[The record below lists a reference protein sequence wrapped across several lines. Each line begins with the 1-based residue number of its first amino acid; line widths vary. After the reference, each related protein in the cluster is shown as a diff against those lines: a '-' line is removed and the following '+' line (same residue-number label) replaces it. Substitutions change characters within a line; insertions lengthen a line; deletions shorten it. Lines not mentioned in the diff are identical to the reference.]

1 MNWKNHHVVTF
12 NGSSDT
18 RKGTLKSYLTL
29 SLGQIWDMSPG
40 AALKTN
46 ARAIIPSSYNDSDA
60 REHKVQREK
69 GTFACICLDI
79 DKGNHKLG
87 QISRLVIE
95 FFGKDVATFIYS
107 SSSATENEKKYRAII
122 PLEQQLNYGEWLRL
136 TEACHAFMAKNSVS
150 CDPALAR
157 AGQPVFLPNVPPDK
171 RDNHELPLFY
181 LSEPRDGIGATLTGG
196 IAHQWLTTLEKEKQ
210 ARQAAYDAAKCP
222 RRIPTQRGGGSIE
235 KFNDAHPL
243 SKMLSSYGYE
253 QSPFN
258 ESDWRSP
265 YQTSKSFA
273 TRAFTDDV
281 GNEYFVT
288 LSGSDAEAGIGKKSD
303 YGSHWGDSFDL
314 FVHFEH
320 GGNFQTALT
329 AASNSKSD
337 VKSPQPGRFHL
348 RTAKELS
355 NLPPVQWLI
364 RGILPAEGV
373 AAIYGPPGS
382 GKSFFVLDMMG
393 AVARGDTWCGHK
405 TRQCTGTYIG
415 LEGEAGITQRVQANV
430 KWWGPLPVT
439 LRFTTDPLN
448 LMTAQDIED
457 LAGEIDRIG
466 GGNGIVCIDTLNRAS
481 PGAYENDSKD
491 MGVII
496 EAAKTLQRKVG
507 GLIILIHHTG
517 KDAQRGLRGH
527 SSLLAAL
534 DVAIEVGKSN
544 GQFSWQIKK
553 SKDGRDD
560 HNGIFRLETVHLGVD
575 EADEPITSCVIV
587 MEEGVLPI
595 SKPFSQTV
603 QHAVNAYV
611 AVAPKLGEWQ
621 GGQLRGLSGDAW
633 RAGFYE
639 MSMLDSLEA
648 KRKAFSRA
656 KDNLWSRGVLSKSG
670 DLYLLTIP
678 ATADLKP
685 SLHLLAQAIAGL
697 AMPDKRDNSG
707 TVPGQS
713 QGHLAGQ
720 GHPPNGM
727 SLSRCPAPH
736 VGF

>member
-1 MNWKNHHVVTF
+1 MNWKNHRVVTF

-18 RKGTLKSYLTL
+18 RKGTLKSYSML

-40 AALKTN
+40 VALKTN
-46 ARAIIPSSYNDSDA
+46 ARAIIPSSYNDPDA

-69 GTFACICLDI
+69 GTFSCICLDI
-79 DKGNHKLG
+79 DKGNHELG
-87 QISRLVIE
+87 QISRSVIE

-107 SSSATENEKKYRAII
+107 SSSATENEKKYRVII

-136 TEACHAFMAKNSVS
+136 TEASHAFMAKNSIS

-171 RDNHELPLFY
+171 RDNNGLPMFY
-181 LSEPRDGIGATLTGG
+181 LSEPRGGIGATLTGG
-196 IAHQWLTTLEKEKQ
+196 MAPLCLAMLQKQ
-210 ARQAAYDAAKCP
+210 KDAKKAAYDAAKSP
-222 RRIPTQRGGGSIE
+222 RKVSTQSGGGSIE
-235 KFNDAHPL
+235 QFNNAHPL
-243 SKMLSSYGYE
+243 SKMLASYGYE

-273 TRAFTDDV
+273 TRAFNDDA
-281 GNEYFVT
+281 GSEYFVT

-303 YGSHWGDSFDL
+303 SGSHWGDSFDL
-314 FVHFEH
+314 FVHFENR
-320 GGNFQTALT
+320 GDFQAALT
-329 AASNSKSD
+329 AVSNSKSD
-337 VKSPQPGRFHL
+337 IKSPQPGRFHL

-393 AVARGDTWCGHK
+393 AVARGDTWCGYK

-415 LEGEAGITQRVQANV
+415 LEGEAGIAQRVQANE

-457 LAGEIDRIG
+457 LASEIDRIG

-481 PGAYENDSKD
+481 PGADENDSKD

-527 SSLLAAL
+527 SSLQAAL
-534 DVAIEVGKSN
+534 DVAIEVGKNN

-560 HNGIFRLETVHLGVD
+560 YNGAFRLETVHLEVD
-575 EADEPITSCVIV
+575 EADEPVTSCVIV
-587 MEEGVLPI
+587 MEKGVLPI
-595 SKPFSQTV
+595 SKPFSPNV
-603 QHAVNAYV
+603 QHVVNAYV
-611 AVAPKLGEWQ
+611 AVAPKFGEWQ
-621 GGQLRGLSGDAW
+621 TGQFRGLSGDAW

-639 MSMLDSLEA
+639 ISMLDSLEA

-656 KDNLWSRGVLSKSG
+656 RNDLVSRGVLAMCG

-685 SLHLLAQAIAGL
+685 SLHVVGQTIAGL
-697 AMPDKRDNSG
+697 GILDKRDNSRTITG
-707 TVPGQS
+707 LSQVQVVGQDRT
-713 QGHLAGQ
+713 
-720 GHPPNGM
+720 
-727 SLSRCPAPH
+727 SL
-736 VGF
+736 